1 SYVVKAGHRIRLAI
15 VNAYPRFGFL
25 DPADAKV
32 SIYRDADHASSI
44 SLPITSDPITVKVEV
59 QPETLDPEGKEE
71 FSVILTPPFD
81 LGKGYRAEDIDVG
94 ALMCNGFRAL
104 STRLSHNALVADFQR
119 QALGNTSA
127 TGSVKLDVTGNF
139 HYDIPFIGSKTVR
152 GNSKGEIR
160 RCPNS
165 LQQTHR
171 PFATPLIPICAL

>member
-1 SYVVKAGHRIRLAI
+1 MKLVFDPLPVSYVVKAGHRIRLAI

-44 SLPITSDPITVKVEV
+44 SLPITSDPINVEVEV
-59 QPETLDPEGKEE
+59 QSETLDPKGKEE
-71 FSVILTPPFD
+71 FSVIITPPSD

-94 ALMCNGFRAL
+94 ALMCNGFRAV

-127 TGSVKLDVTGNF
+127 TRSVKLDITGNF

-152 GNSKGEIR
+152 AMESQR
-160 RCPNS
+160 RN
-165 LQQTHR
+165 
-171 PFATPLIPICAL
+171 